1 MLHRILTIQS
11 YAISINRQA
20 AISPLEVLRLAKR
33 DLRVAPE
40 HRKERKEARLNK
52 HRIIIKI
59 QSVFNYGTKH
69 YQDLD

>member
-52 HRIIIKI
+52 HRII
-59 QSVFNYGTKH
+59 
-69 YQDLD
+69 